1 MPDKIGFLVA
11 TKQGD
16 WSRYIQWFEDK
27 LKHKNMP
34 IEKKP
39 GGGAGGDTQ
48 KIIDAAVE
56 PANDPDVKVIVTAGT
71 GAALALKA
79 ATQMNRKPFVFAS
92 VGDPTLSN
100 LVPVPGSTDNF
111 TGGNN
116 RQAQERVVKL
126 RVDYMLSN
134 PAFQGPFA
142 ILGNH
147 NIDPS
152 KTAMD
157 IAHDYL
163 TRFHGKTA
171 RLFSVTPADD
181 IATKIGEIKNDAAQY
196 QALYVCSDLFLTVN
210 STDLNR
216 LAQRRPNPMVT
227 MFEFEEHK
235 QAHGADDFYG
245 SDFKEMFEKAAVY
258 VDEILDNAH
267 PSDLPIYI
275 ASLSGQRPWPII
287 AKKPKGK
294 GPRKKK

>member
-1 MPDKIGFLVA
+1 M
-11 TKQGD
+11 
-16 WSRYIQWFEDK
+16 
-27 LKHKNMP
+27 
-34 IEKKP
+34 
-39 GGGAGGDTQ
+39 
-48 KIIDAAVE
+48 
-56 PANDPDVKVIVTAGT
+56 IVTAGT

-79 ATQMNRKPFVFAS
+79 ATGINGKPFVFAS
-92 VGDPTLSN
+92 VGDPRLSN

-116 RQAQERVVKL
+116 RQAEERVVKL

-147 NIDPS
+147 TTDPS

-157 IAHDYL
+157 IAYDHL
-163 TRFHGKTA
+163 TRFHGKSA
-171 RLFSVTPADD
+171 RLFSITPADD
-181 IATKIGEIKNDAAQY
+181 IATKINEIKTDLAQY

-210 STDLNR
+210 SADLNR
-216 LAQRRPNPMVT
+216 LAQRRPHPMVT

-245 SDFKEMFEKAAVY
+245 SDFKELFEKAAVY
-258 VDEILDNAH
+258 IDEILDNAR

-275 ASLSGQRPWPII
+275 ASLGGLRPWPII
-287 AKKPKGK
+287 AKQPKKPK